1 MEREFKMYEGKQLMM
16 NKGVNA
22 YMKAYEAE
30 ENACLE
36 NITYED
42 LERLQRQGLI
52 TNGRLACRIGGIHN
66 GRHMGKLDGRKRL

>member
-1 MEREFKMYEGKQLMM
+1 MM

-42 LERLQRQGLI
+42 LERLQRQELI
-52 TNGRLACRIGGIHN
+52 TNGRLACRIDVLGMFF
-66 GRHMGKLDGRKRL
+66 R

>member
-1 MEREFKMYEGKQLMM
+1 MM
-16 NKGVNA
+16 NKGLNA

-52 TNGRLACRIGGIHN
+52 TNGRLACRIDMLGMFF
-66 GRHMGKLDGRKRL
+66 R